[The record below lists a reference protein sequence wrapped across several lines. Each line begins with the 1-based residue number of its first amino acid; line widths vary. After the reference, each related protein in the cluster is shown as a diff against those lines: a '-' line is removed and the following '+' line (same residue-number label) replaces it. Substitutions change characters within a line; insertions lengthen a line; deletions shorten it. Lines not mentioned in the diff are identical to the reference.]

1 MVLLICTISAIA
13 LTDQSDAY
21 ETGVC
26 GENAYWTL
34 DDDGDLT
41 ISGTGPM
48 AVYDYKTTP
57 FKSLAPIHVTIE
69 NGITTIGAWSFHGCS
84 SLTSVEM
91 PSSVTTIGEYAFH
104 CCGSLETVTIC
115 DGAVSIDRYAFYGCT
130 SLKSVEISSSVTTI
144 GEGTFGECPSLLYF
158 NVDETNSAYCSV
170 DGVLYSKDMTRL
182 EIYPVSRH
190 GDSYTIPNTVT
201 TIGNEAF
208 KDCTSLE
215 HVGMPSS
222 VTNIGWSAFE
232 GCTSL
237 EHVGMPSSVTNIGWA
252 AFYGC
257 TSLKSMEI
265 PSSVTSIE
273 GFTFES
279 CTSLKTVRIYD
290 GIESIG
296 DYAFSGCSSLEHVEV
311 PSSVTTIGE
320 GAFIGCTSLASVD
333 IIEGLETIGY
343 RAFVGCTS
351 LKSVVIPSSV
361 THVGEATF
369 YNCISLESVEILSP
383 VIKIDRGMFEN
394 CLSLESI
401 EVVETNSE
409 CRSIDGVVY
418 NKDATELILC
428 PENKPGS
435 SCIPDSVTA
444 INDYDFCG
452 CKSLTSV
459 VIPTSVR
466 TIGDWAFCGCKS
478 LTSVVI
484 PASVT
489 SMGYSAFGSC
499 TSLESVEIC
508 EGVMRIGAGS
518 FQSCTSLVSVGIP
531 SSVTSINYG
540 AFEGCTSLETVRIPS
555 SVTSLARAFID
566 CTSLASVEICEGV
579 RYIEGAFNGC
589 TSLETVRIPSS
600 VTSLA
605 GAFIDCTSLASVE
618 ICEGVESIDQYT
630 FQGCTS
636 LKYVEMPSSV
646 TFVHGNAFR
655 GCTSLLKIDVDE
667 ANSTYCSI
675 DGVLFSKDS
684 KVLILYPSERAD
696 SSYAIPDTV
705 ITIGQYAFNGCTSL
719 ASVEM
724 GKGVESIGQ
733 YAFNGC
739 TSLASVEMGEGV
751 ESIGQ
756 YAFNGCTSLTSVRVP
771 SSVTSMYADVFNS
784 CLSLLDIDVDGANST
799 YCSIDGV
806 LFSKDSKVLILYPAG
821 RPEDT
826 YVIPDSATTIGN
838 KAFTGCVSLL
848 FVEIPESVTSI
859 SGGAFEDCDSLVS
872 VLMSCPV
879 ESIRDDTFSGCSSL
893 KCINV
898 PETVTSIGIH
908 AFAFSS
914 LSCINIPSSV
924 TSINF
929 TAFDDAELLSSD
941 GKTNL
946 IKTMNSSKTAKAL
959 RGHTYH
965 GSDGNLVRDA
975 RGFPSDGLYYGFT
988 SDDEDAVAV
997 VGWYEEPTSVNIP
1010 SSVTY
1015 KGKEYPVVAV
1025 GDWAFYKCPS
1035 LKTVT
1040 IPETVNS
1047 IGEFAFAFDILSSV
1061 SIPGSVEY
1069 VGKWAFSS
1077 VRFLDADGC
1086 GILEKTADVLGG
1098 HSYQGADGNLV
1109 RQQKEFLSDGLTYLV
1124 TDPAAKEVRLIGY
1137 VDAPTGHLV
1146 IPSQVEFGG
1155 RWYHVT
1161 SAAPKVFDG
1170 CTGIGSVELR
1180 IDASKQM
1187 FYRCSGLASVE
1198 VCEGVASI
1206 GASAFAYCDAISR
1219 LSLPS
1224 TLESLGTN
1232 AFYGFKFLDEEGRT
1246 LQRSADSLR
1255 GGVFE
1260 GGGKVLTKMVPSV
1273 GDEVAAGGLLY
1284 RIVSASP
1291 MEASLVGYESVP
1303 KRLVV
1308 PQSVR
1313 VYGLDVPVTSIG
1325 DSAFY
1330 GCSMIRS
1337 ADLGSVSKVGVKA
1350 FVRCTGLSSVDA
1362 GDSLSTISA
1371 YAFFKCTGLTEFDLG
1386 RSLKTMRTIGSYA
1399 FQYDAKLG

>member
-555 SVTSLARAFID
+555 SVTSLAR
-566 CTSLASVEICEGV
+566 
-579 RYIEGAFNGC
+579 
-589 TSLETVRIPSS
+589 
-600 VTSLA
+600 
-605 GAFIDCTSLASVE
+605 AFIDCTSLASVE